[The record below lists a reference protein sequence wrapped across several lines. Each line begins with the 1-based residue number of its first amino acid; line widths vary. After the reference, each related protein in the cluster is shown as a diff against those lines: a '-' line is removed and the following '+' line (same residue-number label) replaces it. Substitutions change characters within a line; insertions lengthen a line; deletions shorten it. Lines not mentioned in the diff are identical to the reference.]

1 MSVHLITGYAG
12 KEHITSD
19 DQASFN
25 MSVFGSGNY
34 VFNKGSRLRINMKS
48 NTAVN
53 IYDGDLLIHG
63 RHVRVTDINTIIFDE
78 CANGMRRADLIV
90 AEYTK
95 DAITGIEE
103 VHFKVIK
110 GEEKSTSPTYPDYDE
125 ANGIKLYGVIF
136 NGFILDKIES
146 LFELTMSNK
155 DYMSNMQYALKME
168 EITLIHNQWR
178 YQDSGFYTQ
187 SYQRSLDFTNFFD
200 FNNPLFFIDPSYIG
214 NTLMEFYF
222 GYIKKLEVTKTETGL
237 IYTFYATQPI
247 PINVFICVKGVM

>member
-1 MSVHLITGYAG
+1 MGVHLITGYAG

-34 VFNKGSRLRINMKS
+34 VFNKGNRLKINIKS

-78 CANGMRRADLIV
+78 CANGMQRADLIV
-90 AEYTK
+90 AEYAK
-95 DAITGIEE
+95 DTITGVEE
-103 VHFKVIK
+103 VDFQVIK
-110 GEEKSTSPTYPDYDE
+110 GEERSGSPAYPDYDE

-136 NGFILDKIES
+136 NGFNLDKIES
-146 LFELTMSNK
+146 LFTLTMSNQ
-155 DYMSNMQYALKME
+155 DYMSNMQYALRTEK
-168 EITLIHNQWR
+168 IDLTLSNWQ

-187 SYQRSLDFTNFFD
+187 SYQKILDFTTFFE
-200 FNNPLFFIDPSYIG
+200 FNNPLFFIDPDYAED
-214 NTLMEFYF
+214 TLMQFYF
-222 GYIKKLEVTKTETGL
+222 GYIKKLEVTKTEKGL
-237 IYTFYATQPI
+237 LYTFYSTQSI
-247 PINVFICVKGVM
+247 PVTMHICVKGVM